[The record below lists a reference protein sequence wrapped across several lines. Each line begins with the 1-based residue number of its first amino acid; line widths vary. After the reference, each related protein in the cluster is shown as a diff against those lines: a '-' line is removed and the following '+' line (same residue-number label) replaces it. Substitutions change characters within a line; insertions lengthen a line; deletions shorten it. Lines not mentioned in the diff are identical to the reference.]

1 MNIFTDGSR
10 EFGQYPMGLFGREV
24 LIMFTFLIPIACVN
38 YYPINYLFSIS
49 DNLLYLFSPLM
60 SIILFVLSII
70 TFNRCIKHYEGTG
83 S

>member
-1 MNIFTDGSR
+1 
-10 EFGQYPMGLFGREV
+10 MGAILLLLF
-24 LIMFTFLIPIACVN
+24 IPIACVN
-38 YYPINYLFSIS
+38 YYPINYLFGRS

-60 SIILFVLSII
+60 SIIPLVLSII